1 MKKSLGIDAIF
12 PWEIGVVIIIIGII
26 SIYIG
31 NKQSK
36 KTFDFD
42 KLPLTRPTTKIV
54 IGTVFIIFGS
64 VQLIPLLS

>member
-12 PWEIGVVIIIIGII
+12 PWEIGVVIIVIGII
-26 SIYIG
+26 FIYIG

-42 KLPLTRPTTKIV
+42 KLPLIRPTTKIL
-54 IGTVFIIFGS
+54 IGTVLIIFGS

>member
-12 PWEIGVVIIIIGII
+12 PWEIGLVIIIIGII
-26 SIYIG
+26 FIYIG

-42 KLPLTRPTTKIV
+42 KLPLIRPSTKILT
-54 IGTVFIIFGS
+54 GAVFIIFGS

>member
-12 PWEIGVVIIIIGII
+12 PWEIGLMIIVIGIVM
-26 SIYIG
+26 IYIG

-36 KTFDFD
+36 KTFDID
-42 KLPLTRPTTKIV
+42 KLPLTRPTTKIL
-54 IGTVFIIFGS
+54 IGSVLIIFGS

>member
-12 PWEIGVVIIIIGII
+12 PWEIGVIIIVIGII
-26 SIYIG
+26 FIFIG

-64 VQLIPLLS
+64 VQLIPLLN

>member
-12 PWEIGVVIIIIGII
+12 PWEIGVVIIVIGII
-26 SIYIG
+26 FIYIG

-36 KTFDFD
+36 KTFDLD

-64 VQLIPLLS
+64 VQLIPLLN